1 MNAWV
6 RFRRSLDRLTLYVP
20 LIIMA
25 TLALGSW
32 WLVRSLPE
40 LLPTDPDRPVR
51 TDPDYQLQNF
61 TIKSFDASGHLTRQV
76 SGEAATHLPQPNELH
91 IQRIRIFAQNE
102 LGSQL
107 NAEADEGISSDKDN
121 ESKFT
126 LIGNV
131 RAVRQADARTPLTR
145 LQGER
150 LTAILNEDRLVS
162 SLPVVITRQRDVFT
176 SQTLDFNTRS
186 GQYLMQGRVKATLM
200 PTTEKSAISKY

>member
-32 WLVRSLPE
+32 WLVRSMPD
-40 LLPTDPDRPVR
+40 LLPADPDRPVR

-61 TIKSFDASGHLTRQV
+61 TVKNFDGSGQLTRQI
-76 SGEAATHLPQPNELH
+76 SGEAATHLPQANELH

-107 NAEADEGISSDKDN
+107 TAEADQGISSDNDN
-121 ESKFT
+121 KFT
-126 LIGNV
+126 LIGHV
-131 RAVRQADARTPLTR
+131 QAVRQADAHTPLTR

-200 PTTEKSAISKY
+200 PTAAKPTSPP

>member
-1 MNAWV
+1 MIGWV

-40 LLPTDPDRPVR
+40 LLPTDPNRPVR
-51 TDPDYQLQNF
+51 TEPDYQLQNF
-61 TIKSFDASGHLTRQV
+61 TVKNFDASGQLTRQIR
-76 SGEAATHLPQPNELH
+76 GESATHLPQPNELH

-107 NAEADEGISSDKDN
+107 TAEADQGISSDNDN
-121 ESKFT
+121 KFT
-126 LIGNV
+126 LIGHV
-131 RAVRQADARTPLTR
+131 QAVRQADAHTPLTR

-162 SLPVVITRQRDVFT
+162 SLPVEITRNRDVFT

-186 GQYLMQGRVKATLM
+186 GQYLMEGQVRATLLPAAAK
-200 PTTEKSAISKY
+200 PTSPP

>member
-25 TLALGSW
+25 TLALVSW

-40 LLPTDPDRPVR
+40 LLPTDLDRPVR
-51 TDPDYQLQNF
+51 TEPDYQLQNF
-61 TIKSFDASGHLTRQV
+61 TVKNFDATGQLTRQI

-107 NAEADEGISSDKDN
+107 TAEADQGISSDNDN
-121 ESKFT
+121 HFT

-162 SLPVVITRQRDVFT
+162 SLPVQITRNRDVFT

-186 GQYLMQGRVKATLM
+186 GQYLMEGQVRATLLPAAAK
-200 PTTEKSAISKY
+200 PTSPP

>member
-1 MNAWV
+1 MIGWA

-61 TIKSFDASGHLTRQV
+61 TVKNFDASGQLTRQIR
-76 SGEAATHLPQPNELH
+76 GESATHLPQPNELH

-107 NAEADEGISSDKDN
+107 TAEADQGISSDNDN
-121 ESKFT
+121 RFT

-200 PTTEKSAISKY
+200 PTTEKPAISKN